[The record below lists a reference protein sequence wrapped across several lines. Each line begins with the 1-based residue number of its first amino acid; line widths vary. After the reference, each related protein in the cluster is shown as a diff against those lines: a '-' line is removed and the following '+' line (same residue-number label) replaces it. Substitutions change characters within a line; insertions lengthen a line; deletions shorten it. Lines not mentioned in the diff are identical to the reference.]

1 MLSQR
6 QADGLQ
12 CRLKGTGATDAD
24 VHVLTQQR
32 HVVTSSGQTSPGFT
46 REPLYM
52 HVALK
57 SLCSLVPLGAQK
69 TFQTA
74 DN

>member
-1 MLSQR
+1 MGCS
-6 QADGLQ
+6 AA
-12 CRLKGTGATDAD
+12 CLKGTGVIDAD

-52 HVALK
+52 H
-57 SLCSLVPLGAQK
+57 CSHARGSEETVLPGTLRSSK
-69 TFQTA
+69 
-74 DN
+74 DLPDSR